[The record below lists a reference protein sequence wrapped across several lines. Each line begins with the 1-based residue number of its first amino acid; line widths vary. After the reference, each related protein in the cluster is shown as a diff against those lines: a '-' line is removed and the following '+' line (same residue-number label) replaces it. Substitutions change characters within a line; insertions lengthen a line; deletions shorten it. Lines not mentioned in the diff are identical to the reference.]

1 MKILITGA
9 AGFIGFHLAKELCK
23 QNYHIIAIDNLDDY
37 YDQNL
42 KKYRLSILNKYPN
55 FTFFKSDLEELTAL
69 NEDFDFAIHLAAQA
83 GVRLPKSM
91 HYKYQI
97 SNIDGFNFFL
107 NFCEKRKINK
117 IIYASSS
124 SVYGNHPIKPFVE
137 TLNLLEPVNK
147 YAASKIANEVAAKAY
162 QKKHNVNLIGL
173 RFFTVYGPSGRP
185 DMAYFNFAQKIL
197 NNEEIKLFDNGK
209 LQRDMTYIDDIID
222 GIIGAIEYSSR
233 NEVDFQI
240 FNLGNEKPIQTTY
253 LLSLIEKKLNKSTLI
268 KNINRSKEVRITY
281 ADCAKALKVFGY
293 SPKVEIE
300 DGISEF
306 LRWYTRY
313 YKI

>member
-1 MKILITGA
+1 
-9 AGFIGFHLAKELCK
+9 
-23 QNYHIIAIDNLDDY
+23 
-37 YDQNL
+37 
-42 KKYRLSILNKYPN
+42 
-55 FTFFKSDLEELTAL
+55 
-69 NEDFDFAIHLAAQA
+69 
-83 GVRLPKSM
+83 
-91 HYKYQI
+91 
-97 SNIDGFNFFL
+97 
-107 NFCEKRKINK
+107 
-117 IIYASSS
+117 
-124 SVYGNHPIKPFVE
+124 
-137 TLNLLEPVNK
+137 
-147 YAASKIANEVAAKAY
+147 
-162 QKKHNVNLIGL
+162 
-173 RFFTVYGPSGRP
+173 
-185 DMAYFNFAQKIL
+185 MAYFNFAQKIL
-197 NNEEIKLFDNGK
+197 NNEEIELFDNGK

-253 LLSLIEKKLNKSTLI
+253 LLSLIEKKLNKSALI

-313 YKI
+313 FKI

>member
-9 AGFIGFHLAKELCK
+9 AGFIGFHLAKALCK
-23 QNYHIIAIDNLDDY
+23 KNYHIVGIDNLDDY
-37 YDQNL
+37 YDQSL
-42 KKYRLSILNKYPN
+42 KKHRLSILNKYKN
-55 FTFFKSDLEELTAL
+55 FSFFKSDLKELAAL
-69 NEDFDFAIHLAAQA
+69 NENFDLAINLAAQA
-83 GVRLPKSM
+83 GVRLPESM
-91 HYKYQI
+91 HYKYEI
-97 SNIDGFNFFL
+97 SNIEGFNFFL
-107 NFCEKRKINK
+107 DFCEKREINK

-137 TLNLLEPVNK
+137 TLNLLEPVNR
-147 YAASKIANEVAAKAY
+147 YAASKMANEVAANVY
-162 QKKHNVNLIGL
+162 QQKHNINLIGL

>member
-1 MKILITGA
+1 VKILITGA
-9 AGFIGFHLAKELCK
+9 AGFIGFHLAKALCK
-23 QNYHIIAIDNLDDY
+23 KNYHIVGIDNLDDY
-37 YDQNL
+37 YDQSL
-42 KKYRLSILNKYPN
+42 KKHRLSILNKYKN
-55 FTFFKSDLEELTAL
+55 FSFFKSDLKELAAL
-69 NEDFDFAIHLAAQA
+69 NENFDLAINLAAQA
-83 GVRLPKSM
+83 GVRLPESM
-91 HYKYQI
+91 HYKYEI
-97 SNIDGFNFFL
+97 SNIEGFNFFL
-107 NFCEKRKINK
+107 DFCEKREINK

-137 TLNLLEPVNK
+137 TLNLLEPVNR
-147 YAASKIANEVAAKAY
+147 YAASKMANEVAANVY
-162 QKKHNVNLIGL
+162 QQKHNINLIGL